1 MVARG
6 FVEGRRSAMPDVNLS
21 DKEIAAE
28 DRAARAKSARACEL
42 HLADLI
48 RYHSAG
54 RKSASGRNFVI
65 LSRGCA
71 EEALTWT
78 KAVMTKLGLALNE
91 AKTSVKNARE
101 ESFDFLGYTLGPRH

>member
-54 RKSASGRNFVI
+54 RKSASGRPRKSPPVRHITPREHSHRGFSP
-65 LSRGCA
+65 SRG
-71 EEALTWT
+71 
-78 KAVMTKLGLALNE
+78 
-91 AKTSVKNARE
+91 
-101 ESFDFLGYTLGPRH
+101 